1 MNYNNLIED
10 YLSSKGVYPAKK
22 YKNYSMYHAP
32 YREDKNPSMMVS
44 GSRFEDLALGLS
56 GGLNKLKELMY
67 DSPNI
72 YIYRS
77 LDKFVDNKSSS
88 SFRFI
93 DSKEIGTNPILTQYL
108 SSRCIDISIAKLYC
122 REVYFTNG
130 KKSYFAIGLPTIFKN
145 NFALRNIY
153 FKGNLG
159 SGVSYFQNGYLGQNL
174 KIFEGMFSMLSY
186 FQTFQSSK
194 WELFRG
200 DVLVLNSLSNISKI
214 KNYASSYSSL
224 ELFFDRD
231 KSGVASTQKVLS
243 EYNHA
248 EDFSEVYNGYVD
260 MNDSLIGIQKMIE
273 SVKVQILK

>member
-1 MNYNNLIED
+1 MNNNNIIED
-10 YLSSKGVYPAKK
+10 YLSSKGIYPVKK

-44 GSRFEDLALGLS
+44 RKRFEDLALGLA
-56 GGLNKLKELMY
+56 GGLNKLKELMH

-77 LDKFVDNKSSS
+77 ADKIIDNKSSG

-108 SSRCIDISIAKLYC
+108 ASRCIDISIAKLYC

-186 FQTFQSSK
+186 FQTFQNSK
-194 WELFRG
+194 CELFRG
-200 DVLVLNSLSNISKI
+200 DVLVLNSLSNINKI

-224 ELFFDRD
+224 ELFLDRD
-231 KSGVASTQKVLS
+231 KSGVASTQKVLA

-260 MNDSLIGIQKMIE
+260 MNDSLVGLQKMIE
-273 SVKVQILK
+273 SVKGQILK

>member
-44 GSRFEDLALGLS
+44 RSRFEDLALGLS
-56 GGLNKLKELMY
+56 GGLNKLKELML

-77 LDKFVDNKSSS
+77 SDKIIDNKSSS

-93 DSKEIGTNPILTQYL
+93 DSKEIGNNPILNQYL
-108 SSRCIDISIAKLYC
+108 ASRCIDITIAKLYC

-130 KKSYFAIGLPTIFKN
+130 KKSYFAIGLPTVFKN

-159 SGVSYFQNGYLGQNL
+159 SGVSYFQNSYLGQNL

-186 FQTFQSSK
+186 FQTFQNSNC
-194 WELFRG
+194 ELFRG

-214 KNYASSYSSL
+214 KNYASSYSNL

-231 KSGVASTQKVLS
+231 KSGVASTQKVLA

-273 SVKVQILK
+273 SVKGQILK

>member
-1 MNYNNLIED
+1 MNNNNIIED
-10 YLSSKGVYPAKK
+10 YLSSKGIYPVKK

-44 GSRFEDLALGLS
+44 GIRFEDLALGLS
-56 GGLNKLKELMY
+56 GGLNKLKELMH

-77 LDKFVDNKSSS
+77 ADKIIDNKSSG

-93 DSKEIGTNPILTQYL
+93 DSKEIGTNPILNQYL
-108 SSRCIDISIAKLYC
+108 ASRCIDISIAKLYC

-130 KKSYFAIGLPTIFKN
+130 KKSYFAVGLPTIFKN

-194 WELFRG
+194 CELFRG
-200 DVLVLNSLSNISKI
+200 DVLVLNSLSSINKI

-224 ELFFDRD
+224 ELFLDRD
-231 KSGVASTQKVLS
+231 RSGVASTQKVLS
-243 EYNHA
+243 DYSHA

-260 MNDSLIGIQKMIE
+260 MNDSLIGIRKMIE
-273 SVKVQILK
+273 SVKDQIV